1 MMKKEILSAGIV
13 LSNRTMNSDDILIF
27 STSIT
32 KKQDIKRIEILF
44 AQYPQIHKWSVD
56 FEDWEK
62 VLRIESQDI
71 TADSIIDVLWTI
83 GIIASELE

>member
-1 MMKKEILSAGIV
+1 
-13 LSNRTMNSDDILIF
+13 MNSDDILIF
-27 STSIT
+27 SISVT
-32 KKQDIKRIEILF
+32 KRQDIKRIEILF

-71 TADSIIDVLWTI
+71 TADHITDALRSI

>member
-1 MMKKEILSAGIV
+1 ME
-13 LSNRTMNSDDILIF
+13 RDEILIF
-27 STSIT
+27 STSVVT
-32 KKQDIKRIEILF
+32 KQDIERMETLF
-44 AQYPQIHKWSVD
+44 AQYPHIYKRSVD

-71 TADSIIDVLWTI
+71 TADNIIDALWTI

>member
-1 MMKKEILSAGIV
+1 MS
-13 LSNRTMNSDDILIF
+13 SDDILVF
-27 STSIT
+27 STSVT
-32 KKQDIKRIEILF
+32 KRQDIKRIEILF
-44 AQYPQIHKWSVD
+44 AQYPRIHKWSVD

-71 TADSIIDVLWTI
+71 TADHITDALRSI

>member
-1 MMKKEILSAGIV
+1 MKKEILSTGIV
-13 LSNRTMNSDDILIF
+13 LKNRIMHSDDILIF

>member
-1 MMKKEILSAGIV
+1 MS
-13 LSNRTMNSDDILIF
+13 SDDILIF

-32 KKQDIKRIEILF
+32 KKQDIKQMETLF
-44 AQYPQIHKWSVD
+44 AQYPQIYKWSMD

-71 TADSIIDVLWTI
+71 TADNIIDALGTI
-83 GIIASELE
+83 GIIASELK

>member
-13 LSNRTMNSDDILIF
+13 LKNRTMNSDDILIF
-27 STSIT
+27 RTSIT
-32 KKQDIKRIEILF
+32 KKEDIKRIEILF
-44 AQYPQIHKWSVD
+44 AQYPQIHKWCVD

-62 VLRIESQDI
+62 VLRIESRDI

>member
-1 MMKKEILSAGIV
+1 MS
-13 LSNRTMNSDDILIF
+13 SDDILIF

-32 KKQDIKRIEILF
+32 KRQDIERMEILF
-44 AQYPQIHKWSVD
+44 AQYPQIYKWSVD

-62 VLRIESQDI
+62 VLRIENQDI
-71 TADSIIDVLWTI
+71 TTDNIIDALWTI

>member
-1 MMKKEILSAGIV
+1 MKKEILSAGIV
-13 LSNRTMNSDDILIF
+13 LKNRTMNSDDILIF

-32 KKQDIKRIEILF
+32 KKEDIERIEILF

-62 VLRIESQDI
+62 VLRIESRDI

>member
-1 MMKKEILSAGIV
+1 M
-13 LSNRTMNSDDILIF
+13 
-27 STSIT
+27 
-32 KKQDIKRIEILF
+32 EILF
-44 AQYPQIHKWSVD
+44 AQYPQIYKWSVD

-71 TADSIIDVLWTI
+71 TADNIIDALWTI